1 MVILDLKFDAFA
13 VRFASPDAT
22 PALVEPILLDEQEP
36 DVTLTLPTSSMPSHC
51 PARTPTMA
59 LVITMIVK
67 AKAKKFYSK
76 IPSILFL
83 FSVYIC
89 FHSLVSIYHI
99 YLAFFIY
106 FARKSIVAKCA
117 ITKGDYFTEE
127 NLTVKRP
134 GTGISPMKWYEVL
147 GMQATRDYEAD
158 ELI

>member
-1 MVILDLKFDAFA
+1 MVISDLKFDAFA
-13 VRFASPDAT
+13 VRDASPDAT

-106 FARKSIVAKCA
+106 FARKNKKIYFFLFIKTNNMPILINGPIFFERFVGI
-117 ITKGDYFTEE
+117 ITEYFER
-127 NLTVKRP
+127 LLSFIIFGLK
-134 GTGISPMKWYEVL
+134 S
-147 GMQATRDYEAD
+147 
-158 ELI
+158 